1 MNIKYKLYNN
11 DCIKLM
17 KKMKSES
24 IDLIVTDP
32 PYKTTKRGGTG
43 NSGGMC
49 KKKEFSNGNGG
60 FKHNDI
66 KPKQYMSE
74 FYRVL
79 KEGSHCYIMT
89 NHVNLQEMLNVATE
103 SGFHFIKCLIW
114 DKGNKIM
121 GQCYMSQFEY
131 ILFLRKG
138 KHKKIN
144 NCGTSDILS
153 VPNKKTKD
161 ENGKNLHNVEKPVQL
176 MKILIENSSNEK
188 DIILDPFMGIGSTG
202 IACVELNRNFVG
214 IEIDEHYFNIA
225 VDRINK
231 SVSNISKDKFKC
243 EKTTNCDNYADKH
256 KCCLCC
262 DASDCCENVCENIQE
277 NEKCKL
283 IKNNL

>member
-1 MNIKYKLYNN
+1 MITDKENYKLYNV
-11 DCIKLM
+11 DCIELM
-17 KKMKSES
+17 KKMESES

-49 KKKEFSNGNGG
+49 KKKEFNDGKGG
-60 FKHNDI
+60 FKHNDVPI
-66 KPKQYMSE
+66 KVFVPE
-74 FYRVL
+74 LYRVL

-89 NHVNLQEMLNVATE
+89 NHVNLQEMLNTCTE

-153 VPNKKTKD
+153 IPNKKTKD
-161 ENGKNLHNVEKPVQL
+161 ENGKNLHDTEKPVNL
-176 MKILIENSSNEK
+176 MKILVENSSNEN
-188 DIILDPFMGIGSTG
+188 DLVLDPFMGIGSTG
-202 IACVELNRNFVG
+202 VACLNTNRRFIG
-214 IEIDEHYFNIA
+214 IELDEKYFNIA
-225 VDRINK
+225 KER
-231 SVSNISKDKFKC
+231 
-243 EKTTNCDNYADKH
+243 
-256 KCCLCC
+256 L
-262 DASDCCENVCENIQE
+262 EN
-277 NEKCKL
+277 L
-283 IKNNL
+283 M